1 MISFINIRTIARYE
15 RKILSRSWFFR
26 IFSALAIVFIGIFTS
41 AMVFEQNGF
50 TYAMRAVSSNLPY
63 NALFMLNI
71 AQSIVAIFLAS
82 DFLKRDKKLALKA
95 IDYIETEYRKTIDLY
110 PDLRDKFEEIIE
122 EARAIVKKE
131 SFEFDLPF

>member
-1 MISFINIRTIARYE
+1 MISFTNIRTIARYE

-82 DFLKRDKKLALKA
+82 DFLKRDKKLDTAEVLF
-95 IDYIETEYRKTIDLY
+95 IRPMSNSDYVIGKSWGIL
-110 PDLRDKFEEIIE
+110 
-122 EARAIVKKE
+122 
-131 SFEFDLPF
+131 SFMSIGLTS

>member
-1 MISFINIRTIARYE
+1 
-15 RKILSRSWFFR
+15 
-26 IFSALAIVFIGIFTS
+26 V
-41 AMVFEQNGF
+41 
-50 TYAMRAVSSNLPY
+50 
-63 NALFMLNI
+63 
-71 AQSIVAIFLAS
+71 
-82 DFLKRDKKLALKA
+82 KRDKKLALKV